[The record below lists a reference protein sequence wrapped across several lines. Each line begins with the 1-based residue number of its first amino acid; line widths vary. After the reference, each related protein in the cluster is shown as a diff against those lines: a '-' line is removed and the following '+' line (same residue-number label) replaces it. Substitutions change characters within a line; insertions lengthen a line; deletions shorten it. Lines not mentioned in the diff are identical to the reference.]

1 MSKKLLSVILA
12 IVVMASLCIVNASA
26 AEANALST
34 KTGELHEGDTVTY
47 TASLKFGDDKLNKL
61 AAINA
66 TVNYDKDVLK
76 IASVIDDVAFPVLGD
91 STVANLGNAGEIL
104 FNNASGAKG
113 FTGFKDGGVLIS
125 VKFTVVK
132 DAADTEITFK
142 TAELFDLTLDPSTG
156 APDES
161 KGKKDITTG
170 CSAAAK
176 VDCKVKPV
184 DTETDKE
191 EDKKD
196 ETDTEDKKDEN
207 KAPATGDVATVVM
220 MLVFAA
226 AVVTLVSKK
235 RA

>member
-26 AEANALST
+26 AANEKVT
-34 KTGELHEGDTVTY
+34 KTGELHEGDVVTY

-66 TVNYDKDVLK
+66 TVNYDAEVLK

-132 DAADTEITFK
+132 DAADTEIKFATE
-142 TAELFDLTLDPSTG
+142 ELFDLTLDPSTG
-156 APDES
+156 APDEEA
-161 KGKKDITTG
+161 GKKDITEG
-170 CSAAAK
+170 VSAAAK
-176 VDCKVKPV
+176 VDCKKAPVVEETDTEEKPV
-184 DTETDKE
+184 ES
-191 EDKKD
+191 
-196 ETDTEDKKDEN
+196 DTEDKKDED
-207 KAPATGDVATVVM
+207 KAPQTGDVATVVM

-226 AVVTLVSKK
+226 AVVALVSKK